1 MSQTRPGRQTLADGL
16 AQGTPRAAG
25 AEVPAAVAPVDG
37 PPLVKALEDWE
48 PVIGLEVHV
57 QLATQSKIFSPSA
70 VGFGAPP
77 NSLTDPLV
85 LGLPGTLPAFNQ
97 AVLAL
102 ALKLGVATSSQI
114 RAKSRFARKH
124 YFYPDLP
131 KGYQISQFD
140 EPLCENGHLDVI
152 LRRGLKRVKLQRIHL
167 EEDAGKTSHVGA
179 ESHVDLNRAGVP
191 LVEVV
196 TAPELGSAEEAGEF
210 MRSLHR
216 LVRWLEISEGD
227 MEKGQM
233 RCDANVSIRRRG
245 EDRLGTR
252 TELKNINSF
261 RFVEH
266 AIEHEIA
273 RQIRM
278 LESGERIVRE
288 TRLWDAER
296 GQSQPMRSK
305 EEANDYRYFPDP
317 DLPPLVVD
325 GPIMGA
331 TLRSLPELP
340 SVRYDRYQK
349 LYGISADDA
358 RTLVSER
365 ALADYFDALVAA
377 HPGDRRSQIAGGG
390 DPAGF
395 AGGAGVHPR
404 GTDRSGRMLANWL
417 LTELLGALHATGT
430 PVARSPM
437 LPSTL
442 SALVV
447 LVESGTISGKIG
459 KDVFEE
465 SFRTGDAPAAIIER
479 RGLQQISDPGALWE
493 IINRIVAANPKQA
506 EAYTVGGK
514 DGLFGFFV
522 GQVMKE
528 TQGRANPVI
537 TSDLLHK
544 RLGR

>member
-1 MSQTRPGRQTLADGL
+1 MTNPGGEPGELA
-16 AQGTPRAAG
+16 
-25 AEVPAAVAPVDG
+25 
-37 PPLVKALEDWE
+37 ALLEQWE

-57 QLATQSKIFSPSA
+57 QLATRSKIFSPSA
-70 VGFGAPP
+70 IEFGAPP

-85 LGLPGTLPAFNQ
+85 MGLPGTLPAFNQ

-152 LRRGLKRVKLQRIHL
+152 IGGGVKRVKLTRIHL
-167 EEDAGKTSHVGA
+167 EEDAGKITHVGA
-179 ESHVDLNRAGVP
+179 SSHVDLNRAGVP

-196 TAPELGSAEEAGEF
+196 SAPELGSSLEAGEF

-216 LVRWLEISEGD
+216 LVRWLEISEAD
-227 MEKGQM
+227 MDKGQL
-233 RCDANVSIRRRG
+233 RCDANVSIRLRG

-266 AIEHEIA
+266 AIDSEIA
-273 RQIRM
+273 RQIRI
-278 LESGERIVRE
+278 LEAGGRVTRE

-296 GQSQPMRSK
+296 GQSLTMRSK

-317 DLPPLVVD
+317 DLPPMVVD
-325 GPIMGA
+325 GAIMGA
-331 TLRSLPELP
+331 ILRTLPELP
-340 SVRYDRYQK
+340 STRFERYQRVH
-349 LYGISADDA
+349 GISPDDA
-358 RTLVSER
+358 RTLVSDR
-365 ALADYFDALVAA
+365 ALADFFDAAVAA
-377 HPGDRRSQIAGGG
+377 HPGERGGK
-390 DPAGF
+390 
-395 AGGAGVHPR
+395 
-404 GTDRSGRMLANWL
+404 LIANWM
-417 LTELLGALHATGT
+417 LTELLGALHAGGT

-437 LPSTL
+437 LPATL
-442 SALVV
+442 SALVL
-447 LVESGTISGKIG
+447 LVENGTISGKMG
-459 KDVFEE
+459 KDVFNE
-465 SFRTGDAPAAIIER
+465 SYKTGEAPAVIVER
-479 RGLQQISDPGALWE
+479 RGMHQISDAATLWD
-493 IINRIVAANPKQA
+493 IINRVVAANPKQA

-528 TQGRANPVI
+528 TQGLANPVI

>member
-1 MSQTRPGRQTLADGL
+1 MTELA
-16 AQGTPRAAG
+16 AM
-25 AEVPAAVAPVDG
+25 
-37 PPLVKALEDWE
+37 LETWE

-57 QLATQSKIFSPSA
+57 QLATRSKIFSPSA
-70 VGFGAPP
+70 IEFGAPP

-85 LGLPGTLPAFNQ
+85 LGLPGTLPVFNQ

-102 ALKLGVATSSQI
+102 ALKLGIATSSQI

-152 LRRGLKRVKLQRIHL
+152 IGGGLKRVKLARIHL

-179 ESHVDLNRAGVP
+179 SSHVDLNRAGVP

-196 TAPELGSAEEAGEF
+196 TAPELGSIEEAGEF
-210 MRSLHR
+210 LRSLHR
-216 LVRWLEISEGD
+216 LVRWLEISEAD
-227 MEKGQM
+227 MDKGQL
-233 RCDANVSIRRRG
+233 RCDANVSVRLRG

-266 AIEHEIA
+266 AIESEIA
-273 RQIRM
+273 RQIRI
-278 LESGERIVRE
+278 LEAGGKITRE

-296 GQSQPMRSK
+296 GQSFSMRSK

-325 GPIMGA
+325 AAIMGGV
-331 TLRSLPELP
+331 LRSLPELP
-340 SVRYDRYQK
+340 SVRFERYQRVH
-349 LYGISADDA
+349 GISASDA
-358 RTLVSER
+358 RTLVGER
-365 ALADYFDALVAA
+365 PLADYFDAAVAA
-377 HPGDRRSQIAGGG
+377 HPGE
-390 DPAGF
+390 
-395 AGGAGVHPR
+395 GGA
-404 GTDRSGRMLANWL
+404 RMIANWVL
-417 LTELLGALHATGT
+417 SELLGALRAGGT
-430 PVARSPM
+430 SIAEAPISPA
-437 LPSTL
+437 TL
-442 SALVV
+442 SALIV
-447 LVESGTISGKIG
+447 LIENGTISGKIG
-459 KDVFEE
+459 KEVFEE
-465 SFRTGDAPAAIIER
+465 TYRTGEAPAAIVER
-479 RGLQQISDPGALWE
+479 RGLSQISDPAVLWE
-493 IINRIVAANPKQA
+493 IINRIVAANAKQA
-506 EAYTVGGK
+506 EAYAVGGK

-528 TQGRANPVI
+528 THGRANPVI

>member
-1 MSQTRPGRQTLADGL
+1 VTEGRPI
-16 AQGTPRAAG
+16 
-25 AEVPAAVAPVDG
+25 VA
-37 PPLVKALEDWE
+37 ALEEWE
-48 PVIGLEVHV
+48 AVIGLEVHV
-57 QLATQSKIFSPSA
+57 QLATHSKVFSPSSTE
-70 VGFGAPP
+70 FGAPP

-85 LGLPGTLPAFNQ
+85 LGLPGTLPVFNQ

-114 RAKSRFARKH
+114 RARSRFARKH

-131 KGYQISQFD
+131 KGYQISQYD

-152 LRRGLKRVKLQRIHL
+152 LGNALKRVKLQRIHL
-167 EEDAGKTSHVGA
+167 EEDAGKTTHVGGS
-179 ESHVDLNRAGVP
+179 SHVDLNRAGVP

-196 TAPELGSAEEAGEF
+196 TAPELSSAEEAGEF
-210 MRSLHR
+210 LRSLHR

-261 RFVEH
+261 RFVEN
-266 AIEHEIA
+266 AIESEIM
-273 RQIRM
+273 RQVRL
-278 LESGERIVRE
+278 LETGGRIVRE

-305 EEANDYRYFPDP
+305 EEADDYRYFPEP

-325 GPIMGA
+325 GAIMRA
-331 TLRSLPELP
+331 ILTQLPELP
-340 SVRYDRYQK
+340 SVRFDRYQRSHG
-349 LYGISADDA
+349 LAPLDA
-358 RTLVSER
+358 RTLVSDR
-365 ALADYFDALVAA
+365 ALADFFDAAVAV
-377 HPGDRRSQIAGGG
+377 HPAGGS
-390 DPAGF
+390 A
-395 AGGAGVHPR
+395 R
-404 GTDRSGRMLANWL
+404 TIANWI
-417 LTELLGALHATGT
+417 LTELLGALRASATPIG
-430 PVARSPM
+430 RSPM
-437 LPSTL
+437 LPATL
-442 SALVV
+442 SQLVA

-459 KDVFEE
+459 KEIFEE
-465 SFRTGDAPAAIIER
+465 SYRTGEAPAAIVER
-479 RGLQQISDPGALWE
+479 RGAQQISDTATLWE
-493 IINRIVAANPKQA
+493 IINRVVAANPKQA

-522 GQVMKE
+522 GLVMKE